1 MASCAKLIFETL
13 TPQLTTPTQAP
24 ASGVGSFFFIH
35 CVILNHLFL
44 FLLSNSTSYSQP
56 PLTLDIVA
64 KFKRRIRPRL
74 PKPRKR
80 NVQELDTPL
89 HSPSVPH
96 STVACL

>member
-1 MASCAKLIFETL
+1 MASCAKLICEML

-24 ASGVGSFFFIH
+24 ASGVG
-35 CVILNHLFL
+35 LFL
-44 FLLSNSTSYSQP
+44 FFLSNSTSYSQP
-56 PLTLDIVA
+56 PLALDIVA
-64 KFKRRIRPRL
+64 KFKRRIRPHL

-96 STVACL
+96 STVGCLVCPYPSHK